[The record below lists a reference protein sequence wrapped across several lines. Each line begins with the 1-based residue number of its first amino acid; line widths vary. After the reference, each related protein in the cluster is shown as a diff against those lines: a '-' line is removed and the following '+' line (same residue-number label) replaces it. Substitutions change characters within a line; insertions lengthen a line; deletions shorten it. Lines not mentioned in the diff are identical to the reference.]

1 MIIAKKTTSTGSPKQ
16 NHRNP
21 TELLRSIKGEV
32 HDGIGKD
39 EGDRAGPRVVEPKEE
54 LLEWLKEAVH
64 DRVGEAGDVLGGI
77 RVGGGEPIRDGLEP
91 EGGQPVQG
99 VLPSQPQEPA
109 VVVLVV
115 HKGDVEAKG
124 VEELG

>member
-1 MIIAKKTTSTGSPKQ
+1 VIITKKTTSTGSPKQ
-16 NHRNP
+16 NHRDP
-21 TELLRSIKGEV
+21 TELLGSIKGEV
-32 HDGIGKD
+32 HDGIRKD
-39 EGDRAGPRVVEPKEE
+39 ECDRARTRVIEPKEE
-54 LLEWLKEAVH
+54 LLEWLKEVVH
-64 DRVGEAGDVLGGI
+64 DRLGKGGDVLGGI